1 MNMEQIRT
9 TVSNRDGSISYWIAD
24 ADRGV
29 PYASVTVNVDGDY
42 WLTLYGSFCFSR
54 PAHAKLLA
62 YAKPTGKNIT
72 ADKYYANKR

>member
-9 TVSNRDGSISYWIAD
+9 TVSNHDGYISYWIAD

-42 WLTLYGSFCFSR
+42 WLKLYGSFCFSR
-54 PAHAKLLA
+54 PVHDKLLA
-62 YAKPTGKNIT
+62 YAKPAGDNIT
-72 ADKYYANKR
+72 AAKYYASKR